1 MRTMSWKAKLWTY
14 TVCIFFTSAS
24 YTMCIPFLPV
34 YLLELGTPEDEI
46 ELWSALVFSSCFL
59 IAGVMAPVWGKI
71 SDTHGK
77 KSMAL
82 RSSVL
87 LALCYTLGGMVTA
100 PIQLLGVRIMQGFAN
115 GYLPVIMSIVSE
127 DSPKEKLGTS
137 MSFIQS
143 AQLVGTVSG
152 PLLGGSL
159 AHIFGYRASFLIA
172 GCFLTLVVFI
182 TYLVPGTKKQAAA
195 GTVAA
200 GTVAAGTAA
209 AGAGTA
215 AATKVAGDATAAG
228 AAGTAPAKTSIFADL
243 KYCFT
248 NPIVRELLI
257 AGSIFSMVMLAIQ
270 PLLSL
275 YVAQLIGGYEDV
287 AFFAGL
293 ACSLPPLIGA
303 FTSPMWGY
311 LGQRRGYYRVIAI
324 TTLGAGVFLA
334 IQSFAPSYLVLMI
347 MSGLMGL
354 FIVGFNPALCASL
367 TLATPDDFKGRA
379 FGALTMAG
387 QLGCMVGPFLG
398 AAVSSGLEM
407 RYQFMVSGAVLI
419 ALSLYFGYRF
429 YVLRQSKRRGALR
442 ALTED
447 SALGLEPDDKA

>member
-34 YLLELGTPEDEI
+34 YLLELGTPEDKI

-182 TYLVPGTKKQAAA
+182 TYLVPGTKKQVAASTAATTGGAGEDAAVGKAEVSGAAA
-195 GTVAA
+195 
-200 GTVAAGTAA
+200 
-209 AGAGTA
+209 
-215 AATKVAGDATAAG
+215 AAG

-429 YVLRQSKRRGALR
+429 YVLRQGKRRGALR

>member
-182 TYLVPGTKKQAAA
+182 TYLVPGTKKQ
-195 GTVAA
+195 
-200 GTVAAGTAA
+200 VAAGTAA
-209 AGAGTA
+209 TTGGAGEA
-215 AATKVAGDATAAG
+215 AAVGKAEVSGAAAAAG
-228 AAGTAPAKTSIFADL
+228 AAGTTPAKTSIFADL

-429 YVLRQSKRRGALR
+429 YVLRQGKRRGALR

>member
-1 MRTMSWKAKLWTY
+1 MRTMSWQAKLWTY

-34 YLLELGTPEDEI
+34 YLLELGSPESSI
-46 ELWSALVFSSCFL
+46 EVWSALVFSSCFL
-59 IAGVMAPVWGKI
+59 IAGVMAPIWGKI

-77 KSMAL
+77 KSMAM

-100 PIQLLGVRIMQGFAN
+100 PIQLLGVRILQGFAN

-127 DSPKEKLGTS
+127 ESPKEKLGTS

-152 PLLGGSL
+152 PLIGGSL
-159 AHIFGYRASFLIA
+159 AHIFGYRASFIIA
-172 GCFLTLVVFI
+172 GCFLSLVVII
-182 TYLVPGTKKQAAA
+182 TYIVPGTKKA
-195 GTVAA
+195 VA
-200 GTVAAGTAA
+200 VV
-209 AGAGTA
+209 
-215 AATKVAGDATAAG
+215 KEV
-228 AAGTAPAKTSIFADL
+228 PPTSILADL
-243 KYCFT
+243 KYCFV
-248 NPIVRELLI
+248 NAIVRELLI
-257 AGSIFSMVMLAIQ
+257 AGAVFSMVMLAIQ

-275 YVAQLIGGYEDV
+275 YVAQLIGGYDDV
-287 AFFAGL
+287 AFYAGL

-303 FTSPMWGY
+303 FTSPLWGY

-324 TTLGAGVFLA
+324 TTFGAGLFLA
-334 IQSFAPSYLVLMI
+334 IQSLAPTYFILMI
-347 MSGLMGL
+347 MSGLMGV

-398 AAVSSGLEM
+398 AAVSSNLDM
-407 RYQFMVSGAVLI
+407 RYQFTVSGAVLI
-419 ALSLYFGYRF
+419 MLSIYFGYRF
-429 YVLRQSKRRGALR
+429 YLLRQAKRQGALR

-447 SALGLEPDDKA
+447 STLGLEDKD

>member
-14 TVCIFFTSAS
+14 TVCIFFTSGS

-34 YLLELGTPEDEI
+34 YLLELGAPEESI
-46 ELWSALVFSSCFL
+46 EVWSALVFSSCFL

-82 RSSVL
+82 RSSIL
-87 LALCYTLGGMVTA
+87 LAACYTLGGLVTA
-100 PIQLLGVRIMQGFAN
+100 PIQLLGMRILQGFAN

-159 AHIFGYRASFLIA
+159 AQFFGYRASFLIA
-172 GCFLTLVVFI
+172 GCCLALVVVI
-182 TYLVPGTKKQAAA
+182 TYLVPGSKK
-195 GTVAA
+195 GTANQVDVAP
-200 GTVAAGTAA
+200 GTAA
-209 AGAGTA
+209 
-215 AATKVAGDATAAG
+215 
-228 AAGTAPAKTSIFADL
+228 PAVKPQTSIFADL

-257 AGSIFSMVMLAIQ
+257 AGAIFSMVMLAIQ

-275 YVAQLIGGYEDV
+275 YVAQLIGGYADV
-287 AFFAGL
+287 AFYAGL

-311 LGQRRGYYRVIAI
+311 LGQRRGYYRVIAL
-324 TTLGAGVFLA
+324 TTMGAGVFLA
-334 IQSFAPSYLVLMI
+334 IQSFAPSFLILMI

-398 AAVSSGLEM
+398 ALVSSSLEM

-419 ALSLYFGYRF
+419 LLSIYFGYRF
-429 YVLRQSKRRGALR
+429 FVLRLSKRRGALR

-447 SALGLEPDDKA
+447 SALGLDDNN

>member
-172 GCFLTLVVFI
+172 GCFLSLVVFI

-195 GTVAA
+195 GT
-200 GTVAAGTAA
+200 AA

-215 AATKVAGDATAAG
+215 AATKVVGDVTAAG
-228 AAGTAPAKTSIFADL
+228 AAGTTPAKTSIFADL

-419 ALSLYFGYRF
+419 ALSLFFGYRF
-429 YVLRQSKRRGALR
+429 YVLRQSKRYGALR

>member
-195 GTVAA
+195 GTAA
-200 GTVAAGTAA
+200 TMGGAGEAA
-209 AGAGTA
+209 AVGKAEVSGA
-215 AATKVAGDATAAG
+215 AAAAG
-228 AAGTAPAKTSIFADL
+228 AAGTTPAKTSIFADL

>member
-195 GTVAA
+195 GTAA
-200 GTVAAGTAA
+200 TMGGAGEAA
-209 AGAGTA
+209 AVGKAEVSGA
-215 AATKVAGDATAAG
+215 AAAAG
-228 AAGTAPAKTSIFADL
+228 AAGTTPAKTSIFADL

-270 PLLSL
+270 PLFSL

>member
-182 TYLVPGTKKQAAA
+182 TYLVPGTKKQ
-195 GTVAA
+195 
-200 GTVAAGTAA
+200 VAAGTAA
-209 AGAGTA
+209 TTGGAGEA
-215 AATKVAGDATAAG
+215 AAVGKAEVSG
-228 AAGTAPAKTSIFADL
+228 AAGTTPAKTSIFADL

-429 YVLRQSKRRGALR
+429 YVLRQGKRRGALR

>member
-34 YLLELGTPEDEI
+34 YLLELGTPEDKI

-195 GTVAA
+195 GT
-200 GTVAAGTAA
+200 AA

-215 AATKVAGDATAAG
+215 AATEVAEDATAAV
-228 AAGTAPAKTSIFADL
+228 AAGTTPAKTSIFADL

>member
-1 MRTMSWKAKLWTY
+1 MHNMSWQAKLWTY

-34 YLLELGTPEDEI
+34 YLLELGAPESSI
-46 ELWSALVFSSCFL
+46 EVWSALVFSACFL

-77 KSMAL
+77 KSMAM
-82 RSSVL
+82 RSSIL
-87 LALCYTLGGMVTA
+87 LALCYTLGGLVTA
-100 PIQLLGVRIMQGFAN
+100 PIQLLGVRILQGFAN

-127 DSPKEKLGTS
+127 ESPKEKLGTS

-152 PLLGGSL
+152 PLIGGSL
-159 AHIFGYRASFLIA
+159 AHIFGYRASFIIA
-172 GCFLTLVVFI
+172 GCFLTLVVLI
-182 TYLVPGTKKQAAA
+182 TYLVPGTKKAAA
-195 GTVAA
+195 AVKS
-200 GTVAAGTAA
+200 V
-209 AGAGTA
+209 
-215 AATKVAGDATAAG
+215 
-228 AAGTAPAKTSIFADL
+228 PHTSIIADL
-243 KYCFT
+243 KYCFV

-257 AGSIFSMVMLAIQ
+257 AGAIFSMVMLAIQ

-287 AFFAGL
+287 AFYAGI

-311 LGQRRGYYRVIAI
+311 LGQRRGYYRVIAL
-324 TTLGAGVFLA
+324 TTFGAGVFLA
-334 IQSFAPSYLVLMI
+334 IQSQAPTYFILMI
-347 MSGLMGL
+347 MSGLMGV

-407 RYQFMVSGAVLI
+407 RYQFTVSGAVLI
-419 ALSLYFGYRF
+419 LLSIYFGYRF
-429 YVLRQSKRRGALR
+429 VMLRHAKRQGALR

-447 SALGLEPDDKA
+447 SALGLDDKA

>member
-34 YLLELGTPEDEI
+34 YLLELGTPEDKI

-195 GTVAA
+195 GT
-200 GTVAAGTAA
+200 AA

-215 AATKVAGDATAAG
+215 AAMEVAEDATAAG
-228 AAGTAPAKTSIFADL
+228 AAGTTPAKTSIFADL

>member
-34 YLLELGTPEDEI
+34 YLLELGTPEDKI

-195 GTVAA
+195 GT
-200 GTVAAGTAA
+200 AA

-215 AATKVAGDATAAG
+215 AAMEVAEDATAVG
-228 AAGTAPAKTSIFADL
+228 AAGTTPAKTSIFADL

>member
-14 TVCIFFTSAS
+14 TVCIFFTSGS

-34 YLLELGTPEDEI
+34 YLLELGAPEESI
-46 ELWSALVFSSCFL
+46 EVWSALVFSSCFL
-59 IAGVMAPVWGKI
+59 IAGIMAPVWGKI
-71 SDTHGK
+71 SDTRGK

-82 RSSVL
+82 RAAVL
-87 LALCYTLGGMVTA
+87 LALCYTLGGLVTA
-100 PIQLLGVRIMQGFAN
+100 PIQLLGVRILQGFAN

-159 AHIFGYRASFLIA
+159 AHIFGYRASFIIA
-172 GCFLTLVVFI
+172 GCCLTLVVFI
-182 TYLVPGTKKQAAA
+182 TYLVPGTKKA
-195 GTVAA
+195 VAA
-200 GTVAAGTAA
+200 VTKAA
-209 AGAGTA
+209 
-215 AATKVAGDATAAG
+215 
-228 AAGTAPAKTSIFADL
+228 PQTSIIADL

-257 AGSIFSMVMLAIQ
+257 AGAIFSMVMLAIQ

-275 YVAQLIGGYEDV
+275 YVAQLIGGYADV
-287 AFFAGL
+287 AFYAGL

-311 LGQRRGYYRVIAI
+311 LGQRRGYYRVIAV
-324 TTLGAGVFLA
+324 TTMGAGIFLA
-334 IQSFAPSYLVLMI
+334 VQSLAPSYWILMI
-347 MSGLMGL
+347 MSALMGL
-354 FIVGFNPALCASL
+354 FIVGFNPALCASI

-398 AAVSSGLEM
+398 ALVSSSLEM
-407 RYQFMVSGAVLI
+407 RYQFTVSGSVLI
-419 ALSLYFGYRF
+419 LLSLYFGYRF
-429 YVLRQSKRRGALR
+429 VALRRAKRRGALR

-447 SALGLEPDDKA
+447 SVEGLDDK

>member
-182 TYLVPGTKKQAAA
+182 TYLVPGTKKPTVA

-200 GTVAAGTAA
+200 GTVAAGT
-209 AGAGTA
+209 

-311 LGQRRGYYRVIAI
+311 LGQRRGYYL
-324 TTLGAGVFLA
+324 TLR
-334 IQSFAPSYLVLMI
+334 
-347 MSGLMGL
+347 
-354 FIVGFNPALCASL
+354 VGF
-367 TLATPDDFKGRA
+367 
-379 FGALTMAG
+379 
-387 QLGCMVGPFLG
+387 
-398 AAVSSGLEM
+398 
-407 RYQFMVSGAVLI
+407 
-419 ALSLYFGYRF
+419 
-429 YVLRQSKRRGALR
+429 
-442 ALTED
+442 
-447 SALGLEPDDKA
+447 

>member
-1 MRTMSWKAKLWTY
+1 MHNMSWQAKLWTY

-34 YLLELGTPEDEI
+34 YLLELGAPESSI
-46 ELWSALVFSSCFL
+46 EVWSALVFSACFL
-59 IAGVMAPVWGKI
+59 IAGVMA
-71 SDTHGK
+71 
-77 KSMAL
+77 
-82 RSSVL
+82 
-87 LALCYTLGGMVTA
+87 LALCYTLGGLVTA
-100 PIQLLGVRIMQGFAN
+100 PIQLLGVRILQGFAN

-127 DSPKEKLGTS
+127 ESPKEKLGTS

-152 PLLGGSL
+152 PLIGGSL
-159 AHIFGYRASFLIA
+159 AHIFGYRASFIIA
-172 GCFLTLVVFI
+172 GCFLTLVVLI
-182 TYLVPGTKKQAAA
+182 TYLVPGTKKAAA
-195 GTVAA
+195 AVKS
-200 GTVAAGTAA
+200 V
-209 AGAGTA
+209 
-215 AATKVAGDATAAG
+215 
-228 AAGTAPAKTSIFADL
+228 PHTSIIADL
-243 KYCFT
+243 KYCFV

-257 AGSIFSMVMLAIQ
+257 AGAIFSMVMLAIQ

-287 AFFAGL
+287 AFYAGI

-303 FTSPMWGY
+303 FTSPLWGY
-311 LGQRRGYYRVIAI
+311 LGQRRGYYRVIAL
-324 TTLGAGVFLA
+324 TTFGAGVFLA
-334 IQSFAPSYLVLMI
+334 IQSQAPTYFILMI
-347 MSGLMGL
+347 MSGLMGF

-367 TLATPDDFKGRA
+367 TLATPDNFKGRA

-407 RYQFMVSGAVLI
+407 RYQFTVSGAVLI
-419 ALSLYFGYRF
+419 LLSIYFSYRF
-429 YVLRQSKRRGALR
+429 IMLRHAKRQGALR

-447 SALGLEPDDKA
+447 SALGLDDKA

>member
-14 TVCIFFTSAS
+14 TVCILFTSAS

-34 YLLELGTPEDEI
+34 YLLELGTPEDKI

-195 GTVAA
+195 GT
-200 GTVAAGTAA
+200 AA

-215 AATKVAGDATAAG
+215 AATEVAEDATAAG
-228 AAGTAPAKTSIFADL
+228 AAVTTPAKTSIFADL